1 MWSFPRQGNVSTMNN
16 SKNFQDF
23 VPLESPTTTTTS
35 MTTLLNNVNRA
46 NSDDQQQQRTKQ
58 NNSYYNP
65 SRRKNDNRASTYSM
79 NYHYEDLVG
88 KYGGCPWRIPKKQY
102 SKGVLG

>member
-1 MWSFPRQGNVSTMNN
+1 MN
-16 SKNFQDF
+16 SKNSSQDF
-23 VPLESPTTTTTS
+23 VPLESPTTTTATT
-35 MTTLLNNVNRA
+35 TTLNNLNRA
-46 NSDDQQQQRTKQ
+46 NADEHQLRANNTRVPVQQQ